1 MNRHINRTVFPHPTD
16 YTMELSQQQ
25 LHRLLQRFPLFEL
38 SYETLTHKKVP
49 SNYDICLGVPAG
61 RKYFMW
67 HTFYRNKDVCY
78 LMELNKDK
86 RIVRATVTTTDFARE
101 CHIGTILY
109 GSLVCDQIDATSKQV
124 YSPFFVIEDI
134 YFYKGIPLK
143 HVCFAEKA
151 HILKK
156 LFEDNPTE
164 NRERDMVPDKTPVYL
179 PYIWHASK
187 PQPVFPYTVHHIQYR
202 ESSRICPYLN
212 VIYGLRESISTTVAV
227 PALPTEIYISQYTPE
242 YGKPQYK
249 YPTVF
254 RVMADIQYDIY
265 HLYAC
270 GQPTTP
276 NNLREY
282 PLGCAAG
289 YSSNTYAPTSLRRSP
304 KSAKSNNTTQRHLSF
319 VYYDV
324 AYIPNYTK
332 SVFMNGL
339 FRNIRENRNL
349 DYIEESDDEEDFE
362 NTREDKYVHLN
373 KELFMEC
380 SFHTKFKRW
389 VPIRV
394 VDKRD
399 KVVHISKLAR

>member
-1 MNRHINRTVFPHPTD
+1 
-16 YTMELSQQQ
+16 MELSQQQ

-86 RIVRATVTTTDFARE
+86 RIVRATVTTTDFSQE

-164 NRERDMVPDKTPVYL
+164 NRERDIPLAKTPVYL
-179 PYIWHASK
+179 PYIWHTSK

-254 RVMADIQYDIY
+254 RVTADIQYDIY

-270 GQPTTP
+270 GHQGIT
-276 NNLREY
+276 
-282 PLGCAAG
+282 
-289 YSSNTYAPTSLRRSP
+289 P

>member
-1 MNRHINRTVFPHPTD
+1 
-16 YTMELSQQQ
+16 MELSQQQ
-25 LHRLLQRFPLFEL
+25 LHRLLARFPLFEL

-61 RKYFMW
+61 RKYFVW
-67 HTFYRNKDVCY
+67 HTFYRNKDVTY
-78 LMELNKDK
+78 LLELNKDK
-86 RIVRATVTTTDFARE
+86 RIVRATVTNTGFSSD

-109 GSLVCDQIDATSKQV
+109 GSLVCDQTDSTTKQILA
-124 YSPFFVIEDI
+124 PFFVIEDV
-134 YFYKGIPLK
+134 YFYKGVPLK
-143 HVCFAEKA
+143 HLCFASKT
-151 HILKK
+151 HILHK
-156 LFEDNPTE
+156 LFEHDYSHTLLPNDDSSTKV
-164 NRERDMVPDKTPVYL
+164 NISHTPVYL
-179 PYIWHASK
+179 PYIWHTST
-187 PQPVFPYTVHHIQYR
+187 PPPVFPYTVHHIQYR
-202 ESSRICPYLN
+202 ESGRICPYLN
-212 VIYGLRESISTTVAV
+212 VIYGLRESIFVPTTV
-227 PALPTEIYISQYTPE
+227 PPQSTEIYISQYTPE
-242 YGKPQYK
+242 FGKPQYK

-254 RVMADIQYDIY
+254 RIIADIQYDIY

-270 GQPTTP
+270 GPQYNTHKFAKP
-276 NNLREY
+276 NDLQ
-282 PLGCAAG
+282 
-289 YSSNTYAPTSLRRSP
+289 RRL
-304 KSAKSNNTTQRHLSF
+304 AF

-324 AYIPNYTK
+324 AYIPNYAK

-362 NTREDKYVHLN
+362 NTREDKYVLLN

-394 VDKRD
+394 VDKHD